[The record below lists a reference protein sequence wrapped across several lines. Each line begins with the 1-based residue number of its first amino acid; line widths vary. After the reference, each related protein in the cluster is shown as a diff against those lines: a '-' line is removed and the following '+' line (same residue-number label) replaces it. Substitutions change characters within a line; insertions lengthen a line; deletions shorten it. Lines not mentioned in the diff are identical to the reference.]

1 MGPNK
6 KLIYLGLLFVTGG
19 VFLVDRLFLDEPE
32 TATAQTAPVPAAGSE
47 PPRPRQAAQTES
59 QEAPDPSLNRL
70 DELDELDDV
79 PAPRDVFSPSVPM
92 LMHYKLLQDADGERG
107 EQTGPKPGSPEAFE
121 EQYELQGT
129 FVSQGALLAVVN
141 GRVLR
146 LGDTVDGLRLAK
158 IEPYRVEFR
167 RGRHR
172 VSLSMPMPAAPE

>member
-6 KLIYLGLLFVTGG
+6 KFIYLGLLFVTGG
-19 VFLVDRLFLDEPE
+19 AFLVDRLFLDEPE
-32 TATAQTAPVPAAGSE
+32 TATAQTAPAPAAGSA

-59 QEAPDPSLNRL
+59 QEAADPSLNRL
-70 DELDELDDV
+70 DELDEV

-92 LMHYKLLQDADGERG
+92 LMHYKLLQDADGEQG
-107 EQTGPKPGSPEAFE
+107 EQTGSKPGSPEAFE

-158 IEPYRVEFR
+158 IEPYRAEFR